1 MIGRLSGVVL
11 ELQPSWLLLDVHG
24 VGYELEIPLSTL
36 EQLPAVGQSTTVHTH
51 LVVREDAHLLYGFA
65 SHQERTLFRALIKI
79 SGVGPK
85 LALSL
90 LSGMEP
96 DQLLRCLQQGEVTAL
111 TRIPGVGKKTAERLI
126 VEMRDR
132 VSTLMTTSTSTSTST
147 SNSWLPAINAAQEA
161 EQALISLG
169 YKPADALRALDGI
182 DATGLDTASLLRAA
196 LRSMVRG

>member
-36 EQLPAVGQSTTVHTH
+36 EQLPAVGQAATVFTH

-65 SHQERTLFRALIKI
+65 SHQERMLFRALIKI

-96 DQLLRCLQQGEVTAL
+96 DQLLRCLQHGEVVAL

-132 VSTLMTTSTSTSTST
+132 VSTLMTSSTSTFSTM
-147 SNSWLPAINAAQEA
+147 LPAQNAMQEA

-169 YKPADALRALDGI
+169 YKPVDAVRALASI
-182 DATGLDTASLLRAA
+182 DAPGLDTASLLRAA